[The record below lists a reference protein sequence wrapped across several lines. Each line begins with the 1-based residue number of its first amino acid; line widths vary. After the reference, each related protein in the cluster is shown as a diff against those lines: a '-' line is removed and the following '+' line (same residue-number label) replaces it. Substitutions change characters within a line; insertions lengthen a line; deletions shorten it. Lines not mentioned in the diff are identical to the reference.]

1 MAAGD
6 VVNGISAAAT
16 QYDFQPA
23 VGVEIIVMCAGVY
36 NTWVKFTNGIVE
48 SNLSSLNTSGGASNQ
63 PPKMPINN
71 ALYLR
76 MSAGSAGQPSGWSG
90 IQIK

>member
-1 MAAGD
+1 MAVGD
-6 VVNGISAAAT
+6 VINGISAAAT

-36 NTWVKFTNGIVE
+36 NNYVKFTNGIVE
-48 SNLSSLNTSGGASNQ
+48 SNVASFNSTGGSQNQ
-63 PPKMPINN
+63 APKMPINN

-76 MSAGSAGQPSGWSG
+76 MLAGSAGQPGGWSG